1 MAGIVGTGAE
11 HTIEF
16 GRKLA
21 DFVNRIPFPGPNK
34 LGVYRAFLGGG
45 TVWGAGRQKS
55 RHFFLPLLVFFR
67 NN

>member
-21 DFVNRIPFPGPNK
+21 DFVKRIPFPGPNK

-45 TVWGAGRQKS
+45 TVWGG
-55 RHFFLPLLVFFR
+55 HFFLPLLVFFR